1 MNTNIYSSKP
11 QQIAE
16 SANLIA
22 KKIFG
27 NFFNQKFLIIGE
39 NKISFLILETLK
51 KNGLKQFKII
61 NEKEIN
67 NKDILEYLFEF
78 DILVT
83 SLKSKGTF
91 IKKIHLIKAL
101 KRRKFKPIFLID
113 INIPGNIESEILKI
127 DNCFLFDLNDLEQF
141 ISYEDDKFN
150 NNFLRKKDDDYFDAL
165 DDLIP
170 KFLEKLKLDS
180 SQIYLFEQ
188 SLRDFFKVNKNFDEK
203 IGILNFLKFFLKK

>member
-27 NFFNQKFLIIGE
+27 NFFNQKLLIIGE

-101 KRRKFKPIFLID
+101 KNRKFKPIFLID

-141 ISYEDDKFN
+141 ISYEGDKLN